1 MTDLAPHLTSFLQEH
16 LPNERR
22 FSRHTIQGYT
32 DCFRLLVPYAAEQT
46 KIRPCAL
53 KIEHFTVA
61 LLLAFLESLER
72 DRENRVS
79 TRNIRLAA
87 IKSFFRYLEYR
98 VPSCLDQALQVRA
111 IRQKRADKP
120 LIDWLNRTEM
130 QAILDAPDTG
140 TVAGLRDRAML
151 HLCYA
156 AGLRVSELTG
166 LTLDSLSGPQL
177 ETVRTLG
184 KGRRDRDLPLWKETK
199 TVLNEWLDVRPPVK
213 NRYLFLNARGR
224 AMSTDGFAYILK
236 QHVATA
242 ARKVPSIEGKR
253 VTPHVLRHSTA
264 MTILHATG
272 DIRKVS
278 LWLGH
283 VDIKTT
289 EAYLRASPAEKL
301 RILETNVPPS
311 IRPGTFPGAT
321 DSLMRVLG
329 GRGRLELMP
338 SESEE

>member
-1 MTDLAPHLTSFLQEH
+1 MTDLAPHLTAFLQEH

-22 FSRHTIQGYT
+22 FSRHTVQSYT
-32 DCFRLLVPYAAEQT
+32 ECFRLLVVYAAEQI
-46 KIRPCAL
+46 KVRPCAL

-61 LLLAFLESLER
+61 LLLAFLESLEKVR
-72 DRENRVS
+72 NNSVG

-87 IKSFFRYLEYR
+87 IKSFYRYVEYR
-98 VPSCLDQALQVRA
+98 VPSCLDHALQVRA
-111 IRQKRADKP
+111 IPQKRADKP
-120 LIDWLNRTEM
+120 LIDWLDRTEM
-130 QAILDAPDTG
+130 QAILDAPDTA

-166 LTLDSLSGPQL
+166 LTLDSLSGSQL
-177 ETVRTLG
+177 ETIRVLG
-184 KGRRDRDLPLWKETK
+184 KGRRERELPLWRETK
-199 TVLNEWLDVRPPVK
+199 TVLNEWLDVRPAVN

-242 ARKVPSIEGKR
+242 AQKVPSIDTKR

-264 MTILHATG
+264 MTILHATD

-283 VDIKTT
+283 ADIKTT
-289 EAYLRASPAEKL
+289 ETYVRASPAEKL
-301 RILETNVPPS
+301 GILETNTPPS
-311 IRPGTFPGAT
+311 IRSGNFPGVK

-329 GRGRLELMP
+329 GN
-338 SESEE
+338 